1 MDQVHLLPPIVELL
15 LLVGNGVCWTA
26 VYLFIIYRGYRDRTC
41 GVPFAALCGNL
52 GWEFLFSFVYPHP
65 PVQLIFNWIWLAL
78 DLIILLQYLK
88 YGRPQSDIFGR
99 LKPALS
105 YAAIGLSLGMAF
117 ILVWAVSVEFH
128 DLEGKYA
135 AFGLNFLMSVLFL
148 TMLANQGRRGQSTLI
163 AAMKWIGTAFAS
175 LLFFSLYPQSVL
187 LGVLY
192 VFIFVLDGVYFYA
205 ISRYTSKAVRPRF
218 PASRSKTLHG

>member
-1 MDQVHLLPPIVELL
+1 MDQAHLLPPIVELL
-15 LLVGNGVCWTA
+15 LLIGSGVCWTA
-26 VYLFIIYRGYRDRTC
+26 AYLFIIYRGYRNRTC

-78 DLIILLQYLK
+78 DLIIMLQYIR
-88 YGRPQSDIFGR
+88 YARPQSDLFGR

-105 YAAIGLSLGMAF
+105 YTAIGLSLGAAF
-117 ILVWAVSVEFH
+117 ILVWAVTVEFH
-128 DLEGKYA
+128 DFEGKYA

-148 TMLANQGRRGQSTLI
+148 TMLSSQGKRGQSVSI
-163 AAMKWIGTAFAS
+163 AAMKWIGTALAS

-192 VFIFVLDGVYFYA
+192 VFIFALDAVYFFA
-205 ISRYTSKAVRPRF
+205 IYRITNKMVRPRL
-218 PASRSKTLHG
+218 PVPPSRTLRG